1 MQVKRVRCEA
11 SGVLVAKDKAI
22 KRFIV
27 RNIVDASAI
36 RDIQDSSILEG
47 KPTPAFATPTCCT
60 ACLQL
65 RAEYELQRRCCRPF
79 AIAKRPLLL
88 LPPWSHI
95 CKADSG

>member
-47 KPTPAFATPTCCT
+47 EPAPAFATHTCCI
-60 ACLQL
+60 ACLQPH
-65 RAEYELQRRCCRPF
+65 AEHNLQRRCCSPF
-79 AIAKRPLLL
+79 AITKSLLLL
-88 LPPWSHI
+88 LPP
-95 CKADSG
+95 